1 MSPTTSLFNTT
12 KVIDL
17 SLGFGDQDT
26 VLDPSAL
33 ILSFGIAIGILPIIV
48 VVVIDPILN
57 TRTTLRDLLNVYY
70 GEYIIIH
77 HTSIVK
83 LFILEHII
91 CTYLH
96 NDLTIISNCLPHE
109 LYANTLNTLH
119 NRSTLGK
126 LLFIS
131 NIHLPSRNTFTIGI
145 YTCSISSSY
154 WY

>member
-77 HTSIVK
+77 STRIEKVVC
-83 LFILEHII
+83 II
-91 CTYLH
+91 R
-96 NDLTIISNCLPHE
+96 
-109 LYANTLNTLH
+109 LYAYRCT
-119 NRSTLGK
+119 
-126 LLFIS
+126 
-131 NIHLPSRNTFTIGI
+131 
-145 YTCSISSSY
+145 SY
-154 WY
+154 I

>member
-70 GEYIIIH
+70 GEYINMYH
-77 HTSIVK
+77 ARIV
-83 LFILEHII
+83 
-91 CTYLH
+91 
-96 NDLTIISNCLPHE
+96 
-109 LYANTLNTLH
+109 
-119 NRSTLGK
+119 
-126 LLFIS
+126 
-131 NIHLPSRNTFTIGI
+131 
-145 YTCSISSSY
+145 
-154 WY
+154 